1 MSVMTLTLHNATAI
15 IDHHHTGRPA
25 TQRYT
30 RTWHH
35 ASQLNPGDLWRPDP
49 DQAPHTVTEVHR
61 TRVWNGPDQITLV
74 DQYAHP
80 YSYRSNEPVPTA
92 IPDPLTTHTRC
103 APEETIR

>member
-1 MSVMTLTLHNATAI
+1 MSVMTLTLRNATAI
-15 IDHHHTGRPA
+15 IDHHPTGRPA

-49 DQAPHTVTEVHR
+49 DQPPHTVTEVHR
-61 TRVWNGPDQITLV
+61 TRVWNGPDQITLI

-80 YSYRSNEPVPTA
+80 LQLPLRRTRAHRDPRPTDR
-92 IPDPLTTHTRC
+92 PHPLR
-103 APEETIR
+103 P